1 MFNTFHITTLS
12 FSCFNFIIVLPI
24 SQTLRSLTS
33 ILFTTCS
40 TAKDVDQAL
49 ITAIKFI
56 ADFVTLFGGKTVK
69 AISNLYV
76 LTDLIPSIS
85 TIFTAYISIEWIQA
99 DLTI

>member
-40 TAKDVDQAL
+40 TDVDQVL
-49 ITAIKFI
+49 ITAIKFV
-56 ADFVTLFGGKTVK
+56 ADFVTLFGCKTVK

-76 LTDLIPSIS
+76 LTDLVSSIS

-99 DLTI
+99 DLTM